1 MDQNTN
7 NVLGTQPTNTVPVSQ
22 GQVLDNQVV
31 QQVPV
36 AQQVPVQ
43 PVQPP
48 QVMQPVQTVPVTM
61 AQPLQQQVVQPV
73 QAPQVVQQPV
83 QQMPVQPQMVQQ
95 PVNQQE
101 LMMQTQVLQPVQQI
115 PVAPAQPV
123 VNTMATT
130 PKKFNKIEIV
140 DDQVYIEKKDDKNE
154 ETNNGKFPYMILVFI
169 AIIIASYFL
178 YQKYSVK
185 PAGSEFEEPITTVA
199 ETTSGL
205 QITSKTTTQ
214 STTKTSKSTTLTTS
228 SVPKTTTIVSPSTAL
243 NSSYNG
249 LLSVGQWSYAS
260 LLVDDVYQKTPIR
273 VSNMYRG
280 YKAKTFMKD
289 YASKNKDF
297 ALQKLNDSNEY
308 VVMEY
313 QIDYTKAKVTATGFT
328 AVKFTALGSPNE
340 LIYNNVVISERP
352 VILKSELNPVGK
364 ITTVTVCYV
373 MPKDFVRYTIVMGD
387 YGDTAGYV
395 AAYYRPR

>member
-1 MDQNTN
+1 
-7 NVLGTQPTNTVPVSQ
+7 
-22 GQVLDNQVV
+22 
-31 QQVPV
+31 
-36 AQQVPVQ
+36 
-43 PVQPP
+43 
-48 QVMQPVQTVPVTM
+48 M
-61 AQPLQQQVVQPV
+61 AS
-73 QAPQVVQQPV
+73 
-83 QQMPVQPQMVQQ
+83 
-95 PVNQQE
+95 
-101 LMMQTQVLQPVQQI
+101 
-115 PVAPAQPV
+115 
-123 VNTMATT
+123 T
-130 PKKFNKIEIV
+130 PKRFNKIEIEEE
-140 DDQVYIEKKDDKNE
+140 QVYKEKKEGKTED
-154 ETNNGKFPYMILVFI
+154 TNNGKFPYMILVFI

-185 PAGSEFEEPITTVA
+185 PVGSEFEEPITTVA

-205 QITSKTTTQ
+205 SITSKTTTQ
-214 STTKTSKSTTLTTS
+214 STTRTSKSTTMTTS
-228 SVPKTTTIVSPSTAL
+228 SIPKTTTVVSPSTAL

-260 LLVDDVYQKTPIR
+260 LLIDNEYQKTPIR
-273 VSNMYRG
+273 ISNMYRG

-297 ALQKLNDSNEY
+297 ALQNLNDSNEY

-328 AVKFTALGSPNE
+328 AIKFTALGSPNE

-352 VILKSELNPVGK
+352 VILKSELNPIGK

-373 MPKDFVRYTIVMGD
+373 MPKDFIRYTIVMGD

-395 AAYYRPR
+395 AAYYRPK